1 LNLIGT
7 GNDKNENKSGA
18 VFPVCVYL
26 PMPESQFNTPSPL
39 QQVCYSPL
47 NKRNITL
54 YIKRDDRIHDEVSG
68 NKWRKLK
75 LNIEQA
81 QQKGYDTL
89 LTFGGAHSNHIAATA
104 ATAAIFG
111 LKSIGIIRGEDADPE
126 NPTLKFA
133 AEKGM
138 QLKFVSRSDYDT
150 LQSWESKEIL
160 KEEFGSFYAIPQGGA
175 NLYGAQGCMDII
187 YEIDM
192 DVDRIFVACGTATTL
207 SGMAIAAAGKIDIY
221 GISVLKGGGFLIK
234 EIEKNLHEVYQ
245 DIETE
250 RFVREKTHLLLPYH
264 FGGYAKTTP
273 ELIAF
278 MQEFTSETDIKLDP
292 VYTAKAAYA
301 MRKLAGNLNDFRPE
315 KWILIH
321 TGGLQGI
328 PAMERKLGYSIY

>member
-1 LNLIGT
+1 MYI
-7 GNDKNENKSGA
+7 
-18 VFPVCVYL
+18 CV
-26 PMPESQFNTPSPL
+26 MPTSEFNTPSPL
-39 QQVCYSPL
+39 EQL
-47 NKRNITL
+47 NYKQLNQRNITL
-54 YIKRDDRIHDEVSG
+54 YIKRDDRIHEEVSG

-81 QQKGYDTL
+81 LQKGYDAI
-89 LTFGGAHSNHIAATA
+89 LTFGGAHSNHIAASA
-104 ATAAIFG
+104 AAAQMFG
-111 LKSIGIIRGEDADPE
+111 LKSIGIIRGEDADLG

-138 QLKFVSRSDYDT
+138 QLKLVTRSDFKT
-150 LQSWESKEIL
+150 LQEWESKEL
-160 KEEFGSFYAIPQGGA
+160 LREEFGSFYSIPQGGA
-175 NLYGAQGCMDII
+175 NFYGVQGCMDII
-187 YEIDM
+187 DELDIEP
-192 DVDRIFVACGTATTL
+192 DRIFVACGTATTL
-207 SGMAIAAAGKIDIY
+207 SGMAIAAKGKIDIY

-234 EIEKNLHEVYQ
+234 EIENNLHEVYN
-245 DIETE
+245 DLETE
-250 RFVREKTHLLLPYH
+250 RFIREKTHLLLPYH

-278 MQEFTSETDIKLDP
+278 MQKFTSETGVKLDP

-301 MRKLAGNLNDFRPE
+301 MCQLAGNLNDFKPE